1 MAFDWGSIRQSF
13 VASVTQVTPVDHE
26 VSECSSDFA
35 DLSLEEE
42 GLMSLVIEFR
52 TPQNPKARSAGIAAN
67 RCFPTIA
74 QPTGATDFS
83 GGTTARLN
91 RKNPRE
97 PPDPPFPEAIRPTRF
112 RDPPIAALHFGITGK
127 RLVN

>member
-1 MAFDWGSIRQSF
+1 
-13 VASVTQVTPVDHE
+13 
-26 VSECSSDFA
+26 
-35 DLSLEEE
+35 
-42 GLMSLVIEFR
+42 MSLVIEFR

-97 PPDPPFPEAIRPTRF
+97 LPDPPFPEAIRPTRF
-112 RDPPIAALHFGITGK
+112 RDPRSQPYTSELP
-127 RLVN
+127 VNDLLTNSGNSD

>member
-1 MAFDWGSIRQSF
+1 MIVRL
-13 VASVTQVTPVDHE
+13 
-26 VSECSSDFA
+26 A

-67 RCFPTIA
+67 RCFPTIT

-83 GGTTARLN
+83 PVERLRGSIGKAAGAARSTVP
-91 RKNPRE
+91 RGNP
-97 PPDPPFPEAIRPTRF
+97 PTRF